1 MFILICQ
8 QIIHK
13 HKTIYINVSCLS
25 VFGEFMQLEPHCSRN
40 LIMMMIYCEID
51 ILYSLRAE
59 HFFFSL
65 PNLGISP
72 FLIVNKRVGCGGE
85 YDRHDKEGL
94 EQTYNIILCGK

>member
-1 MFILICQ
+1 
-8 QIIHK
+8 
-13 HKTIYINVSCLS
+13 
-25 VFGEFMQLEPHCSRN
+25 
-40 LIMMMIYCEID
+40 MIYCEID

-85 YDRHDKEGL
+85 YDRNDKEGL
-94 EQTYNIILCGK
+94 EQTDNIIVCGKYDKKL